1 MWDVESTLTFDER
14 AMVDFTLALRQRWAG
29 TLYPALARQ
38 YRERL
43 AGTRTA
49 GDRPENRA
57 VATLRRLELYPW
69 FSHLE
74 RAQQKMLWWAVTDA
88 VLARK
93 ELLRTAGPPPAG
105 PGRLEL
111 DPDLEL
117 PDWYTEYDVH
127 IQPGGVWG
135 DDLSAYVYELGARIV
150 MLRGNDGYQFH
161 QLFTWNALPDLPG
174 ATRVVDLGCGFG
186 KSTRPLVDR
195 YPGAEV
201 VGIDLAAPNLRLAH
215 AQAAA
220 AGLPVWFR
228 RADARAT
235 GLAPGSADLVT
246 GTMILHEMPAPAVR
260 ETLAEAVRLLR
271 PGGALRFLEFWRT
284 GDELRDATVYE
295 HAGRNNEP
303 FLRDLLDSD
312 LPGWCAD
319 LGLRDAAW
327 VPFDE
332 RGAGLTPDGYPPR
345 DEWHFPW
352 AVLTATMPPTGVPR
366 SRHRPPTM
374 DHQEDRR

>member
-38 YRERL
+38 YRERV
-43 AGTRTA
+43 AGTGTA

-74 RAQQKMLWWAVTDA
+74 RAQQKMLWWAVTDP
-88 VLARK
+88 VLARE
-93 ELLRTAGPPPAG
+93 ELLRSAGPPPAG

-111 DPDLEL
+111 NPDLEL

-150 MLRGNDGYQFH
+150 MLRGSDGYQLH

-186 KSTRPLVDR
+186 KSTRPLVD
-195 YPGAEV
+195 
-201 VGIDLAAPNLRLAH
+201 
-215 AQAAA
+215 
-220 AGLPVWFR
+220 
-228 RADARAT
+228 
-235 GLAPGSADLVT
+235 
-246 GTMILHEMPAPAVR
+246 
-260 ETLAEAVRLLR
+260 
-271 PGGALRFLEFWRT
+271 

-312 LPGWCAD
+312 LPGWCSD
-319 LGLRDAAW
+319 LGLRDAAR